1 MLTPITQTPVTIAT
15 TSPAASEYSFNEVA
29 SRVLG
34 AAHSGS
40 DAAEI
45 SASSRF
51 LFSNRIDLPNS
62 SFSFGDQNFNFNLS
76 FFDNQKQRVTATGSY
91 SSAESSFSID
101 LNYQFKRVEESNG
114 QKMMKE
120 YNFNLNY
127 SGSATKDKSAEIKV
141 EKEDII
147 KYFGRIIDKILQTAS
162 SKDLAVG
169 DVVIEQSDL
178 NELGGM
184 SDKDVGRK
192 MLDVLYM
199 AISVA
204 KLKAMIDNNW
214 KDREEVDIVEKR
226 IQETLLEKQDTSS
239 ETKSIT
245 VSVEEIAAEVI
256 AEVTG
261 NGPKN
266 TMAVTTNDVA
276 LPNKVS
282 VTEYSGTTGE

>member
-1 MLTPITQTPVTIAT
+1 MLTPITQAPVTIAT

-51 LFSNRIDLPNS
+51 LFSNRIDLQNS
-62 SFSFGDQNFNFNLS
+62 SFSFADQNFNFNLS
-76 FFDNQKQRVTATGSY
+76 FFDNQKQRITATGSY
-91 SSAESSFSID
+91 STAESAFSID
-101 LNYQFKRVEESNG
+101 LNYRFKRVEESNG

-127 SGSATKDKSAEIKV
+127 NGSTASDKKTEIKV
-141 EKEDII
+141 EKEDIVS
-147 KYFGRIIDKILQTAS
+147 YFGRIIDKILRTAS
-162 SKDLAVG
+162 QEDLALG
-169 DVVIEQSDL
+169 KVVVEQSDID
-178 NELGGM
+178 ELAGVT
-184 SDKDVGRK
+184 DKDVGRK
-192 MLDVLYM
+192 LLDVLYM

-214 KDREEVDIVEKR
+214 KDREEVDVVEKR
-226 IQETLLEKQDTSS
+226 MQQSLKESEFNSS
-239 ETKSIT
+239 TTQNII

-261 NGPKN
+261 NGPNN
-266 TMAVTTNDVA
+266 TMVVKTNDVA